1 MSDAKIPG
9 GIVKRALELFE
20 TWFSHL
26 PAHKAS
32 GGPAK
37 GTIAAALVVLERL
50 RESYRLDI
58 KTHTAPGGVQIKG
71 VSGQAVKKILA
82 RFGETRTFV
91 KEGGRTNRGLRDQI
105 KMMLETIEKANLES
119 LSPEKRSDVLNEMQR
134 FLIGK
139 VIAFHARQRI
149 KMVYDP
155 AKSTW
160 QNIQDLLSV
169 ARETGKEGPVAQH
182 LVGAKL
188 QLRFPDIKV
197 GNESYSTADDQ
208 LGRPGDFYIGDTAFH
223 VTVSPM
229 IGVYERCR
237 TNLENGYRVYLLV
250 PERAVTGA
258 RQNAE
263 LMVPGRIAVES
274 IESFVGQNIEELSY
288 FSRDKLKNGFRR
300 LLETYNDRVDT
311 AETDKSMLIE
321 IPRHLLAN
329 HLV

>member
-1 MSDAKIPG
+1 MPG
-9 GIVKRALELFE
+9 GIVKRGLELFE
-20 TWFSHL
+20 AWYNDL
-26 PAHKAS
+26 PVHKAS

-50 RESYRLDI
+50 RESYLLDI
-58 KTHTAPGGVQIKG
+58 KVHTAPGGVQIKG

-82 RFGETRTFV
+82 RFGEIRPFV

-105 KMMLETIEKANLES
+105 KMMLETLDKAHLENLS
-119 LSPEKRSDVLNEMQR
+119 AEKRADILNEMQR
-134 FLIGK
+134 FLLRK
-139 VIAFHARQRI
+139 VEAFHKRERI
-149 KMVYDP
+149 KMIYDP
-155 AKSTW
+155 SKSTW
-160 QNIQDLLSV
+160 QNIQSLLSA

-182 LVGAKL
+182 MVGAKL
-188 QLRFPDIKV
+188 QLRFPEITV

-223 VTVSPM
+223 VTVAPM
-229 IGVYERCR
+229 IGVYEKCGH
-237 TNLENGYRVYLLV
+237 NLENGYRVFLLV
-250 PERAVTGA
+250 PERALAGA

-288 FSRDKLKNGFRR
+288 FSRDKLRNGFRR
-300 LLETYNDRVDT
+300 LLETYNARIDV

-321 IPRHLLAN
+321 IPRNL
-329 HLV
+329 